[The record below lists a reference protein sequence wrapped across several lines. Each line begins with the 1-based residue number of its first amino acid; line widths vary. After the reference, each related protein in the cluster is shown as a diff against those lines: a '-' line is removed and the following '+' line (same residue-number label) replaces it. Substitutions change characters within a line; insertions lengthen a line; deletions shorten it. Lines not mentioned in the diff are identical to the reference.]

1 MSDKFKIEA
10 TQFLR
15 PNGEQRTLLGMVSVE
30 CRLGY
35 EVMRKAGCRLT
46 MEELMSGQ
54 VSVCIEEPELGDYN
68 IRIVSNGPEVTRA
81 VEAMLKGFDAKA
93 FEAWKLEM
101 LTYDNE

>member
-1 MSDKFKIEA
+1 MSDKLKIEA

-15 PNGEQRTLLGMVSVE
+15 PNGEQRPVTGTVDVE
-30 CRLGY
+30 CRPGY
-35 EVMRKAGCRLT
+35 EAMRKVGCRLT
-46 MEELMSGQ
+46 MEELMSGD
-54 VSVCIEEPELGDYN
+54 VEVCIEEPELGDYN